1 MWSKIWAFVRA
12 NPILA
17 GAAGAAAVV
26 VVVGGTWFAVSDD
39 GGSSRS
45 AAPETVT
52 SPTTPPTTNA
62 GDLTLDGLSATCS
75 KSGRVEVAGPNG
87 LKLTGACTAT
97 DARNWSVTVDGGSGS
112 FGGFQLA
119 SSDFSGTI
127 SSANGAITSNVAVAI
142 TRQPKIVPEWSQ
154 SSVLALTWSSA
165 AKALAANFSIDAS
178 RGTGRLSGSAPVASD
193 GTYELPMSGQVV
205 FGGTPI
211 ALSGSTSGSGR
222 DGARGVRWS
231 INGSAG
237 GATVDGARVNAT
249 RISMTHAAPG
259 VTGSTQIDA
268 GQVMQIPVDGSLRF
282 VDEGNWLFDASGSSV
297 DTWSPD
303 ALPTLVV
310 HTADMDGT
318 IEANGGTVEWKLV
331 SPMEFASDGLSMDGS
346 LTFGGVGR
354 FLIDVSGGRGTVLG
368 LAEPLDAPVVA
379 GQIAFD
385 HGAVIGTVSVT
396 AGGELFL
403 DLPDGWDSTT
413 RLAIHFLNGPSGFS
427 TSTEVS
433 AAISRGNS
441 LIVLNGATQGTDAFA
456 LTVGGALRMGQTPIP
471 VLGRYESAGYVHN
484 GVARTEPYWNFS
496 GDIGSVA
503 GGVPLAAG
511 GFGLKGGSIGMASAL
526 SPASVPYGAGVRSKT
541 YVPTELDRLVAMSST
556 SLEGAV
562 DLAMENITAFMKTGD
577 IQYTDENNWM
587 VTATADGGPAWHVP
601 GFNNLIIDA
610 DTITGTVTNDDGELS
625 FDLTIGELVW
635 TNMTTGVVLTTDFSI
650 GNSCPLEDNC
660 PEAEGIFVGWTNGEM
675 DLPDDLPTLAV
686 EGAFLTDGSWARM
699 TGVAP
704 DATGLTVAGFASFD
718 ITEPTLTIWKGERSD
733 SFDANMEMPDLSSS
747 NNGLNFEFCGGL
759 EISIPDLGSHGTSGC
774 AEWTPDGFVIAQ
786 VAVNAD
792 IDTDLSTGGLQ
803 LDSSALTGWAYTSL
817 STMPSVDLYGTA
829 LKLLPDLNQ
838 ITAQMVLPGILM
850 DKVGLDDSLS
860 NIGATGW
867 FDGTDFSL
875 DGALDVDMTN
885 GGFSLNTITVHIG
898 KDGHDFTLGFGAES
912 TVSVNGNK
920 FPMNAYVG
928 LAIGS
933 TTEVSISMDM
943 TGTQSAQPNGSFDMP
958 ALIPTGDFEP
968 SNASEIDGS
977 FDNRTSKGL
986 LSHGDFE
993 NASEQQNML
1002 TNSDFES
1009 GTGATLVTNPG
1020 FEDGS
1025 TSDVLSNGD
1034 FESFDISGNGDFE
1047 DGNYGSW
1054 SVTSNYQMTQVSD
1067 TAPTED
1073 EGVYAYN
1080 LKNNFSSSTATQTGY
1095 VGLYQNLTWTTVQNA
1110 QYTFSV
1116 WAKSNDSS
1124 NGRIKLWIQQ
1134 SGTASGCS
1142 SQSAIQS
1149 ASDIFTVTPT
1159 WQQFSFTI
1167 TANNSCRSTLSTLVS
1182 VIDSQDTVEL
1192 DAMTF
1197 EPKLTNSV
1205 TWLSGLPN
1213 VDEPNDQLSGIPS
1226 SNVIVRR
1233 EPSLAHSG
1241 DGYLAATGTSS
1252 NWDFYWSTLESPAQ
1266 YTTWTFTA
1274 WVRCR
1279 TCTSATGNLYVF
1291 SQGGTEDNA
1300 KSPAPVTITQTWQRL
1315 TLSMY
1320 MRYSGHTDL
1329 RVGFMDIS
1337 AANTEFMFDDW
1348 SLQQVGWTGSPA
1360 PTGNGTPQGTV
1371 SLATITDGSISRT
1384 DDGALEFIS
1393 RPTSAASGQSAY
1405 IDTPAPTQ
1413 GATYTASVWVK
1424 SPTAASS
1431 AVRLDAI
1438 AIGGTQET
1446 FTGTTTNIT
1455 TGWTQLTKTFTVAN
1469 GSHTAL
1475 RIAVY
1480 NLQSASAA
1488 SPKTIYIDDVSLT
1501 GTPLAIPQDS
1511 SSMWSGVGSTNM
1523 DTLPPITRSS
1533 SSSVYLASD
1542 LGNTGNSLR
1551 TDGNGD
1557 WWYFNTDSYGYV
1569 NGDFDMS
1576 VDVLF
1581 ANSSS
1586 RDIADIGFWI
1596 TSPGSNSTGYAYRLD
1611 TSSSYNSGFIAS
1623 SGGNLSWV
1631 SGESGWRTP
1640 ARNVWY
1646 RVRLQA
1652 VGDSVTATVT
1662 RLDNNTVV
1670 RTNTVTLSGGNRAG
1684 VFGQVRDGAGSNEG
1698 SRWDNFQINSGSSTT
1713 TVYDDA
1719 SKAHGGAGYMQIRA
1733 GSSGAS
1739 ASRTT
1744 ASAPVQGST
1753 YTASAW
1759 VRSSGGT
1766 NVSGKLTAKGA
1777 GTSDSVNTTFT
1788 ATSTWQQVSVNLPIN
1803 ASGATGVTMQL
1814 DNNTSGQGLLIDDVA
1829 VELQGLT
1836 QPTPWG
1842 IVPGSGGSVNN
1853 AIWNDSSKA
1862 HAGNNY
1868 MVFTA
1873 KTSAGSVVNTST
1885 FTPVAGD
1892 LYTAAVWV
1900 RSDSGSNLSGQIG
1913 LSAEGGTVEQRW
1925 SNFTANGTWQQVFV
1939 SLPITQTNNTSLNV
1953 YMKATTLNS
1962 ALRIDDAELN
1972 KVSTWVLTQPSGT
1985 TSNVLVINDRSM
1997 ASDGTGYARI
2007 TTSGANAGIN
2017 ASGNETI
2024 TAGSTWKMQARVRS
2038 TNGSNLSGQMKL
2050 WFQGGASGEVGVAPF
2065 TATGDWQ
2072 DVYITYMATKSN
2084 TRIAP
2089 EIVLNGSGSLDV
2101 DSITVVQDII
2111 VQSDPWTTTGAAST
2125 FVVKNDP
2132 SRAHQGDGELQL
2144 TLTGTGEGGITHAIT
2159 ERPAV
2164 GTVYTGTAWVR
2175 SSTGTPANGRFVVT
2189 TQGGT
2194 TESAQASFTATSTWQ
2209 QVSFN
2214 FTIAN
2219 SNHTGMTAQVLLSTP
2234 NVTVDVDDVNL
2245 QKFAW
2250 STFGGAT
2257 QTQVNDAGLAQ
2268 SGSGYGRVS
2277 KSANGDAGIQL
2288 DTPGNLT
2295 QTTDQTMI
2303 AYVRSTNGS
2312 RVNGHI
2318 TLSGL
2323 GGSAQDSASTSFVAT
2338 DKWQKITVTVHV
2350 SNTGQTGL
2358 RSKIFVD
2365 SANLSLDV
2373 DSVLVAQAPIG
2384 APDGVSSPLPHPES
2398 GYVYIWDDAFGIPGA
2413 HLWAMSAEVAI
2424 INGRPALGIGATMY
2438 FDPTKASGVMTGTDW
2453 IKGDLVANIST
2464 VEPCF
2469 QFGFNATGLNSAVQI
2484 NGGVLRTTQF
2494 MLSFAPRGC
2503 TVGQYTVA
2511 PGSMFSFDATLGDAS
2526 LHFDLEIGRDDDDL
2540 PTFYTDMRVE
2550 NLKLAGVTY
2559 NSMELIIDI
2568 SQAGST
2574 TSFNGDFTL
2583 PMGRMTGSFLLTVN
2597 NSMLHQEGDV
2607 TLSDW
2612 KMVGGSFDI
2621 YTFNYHQVI
2630 DIPFGSGSCAA
2641 FSASTSGRMTMG
2653 KKNYDFS
2660 GNMTID
2666 CGRLTVLHIQYQYW
2680 KKAISYQFNLDYNS
2694 NTHVLSGGMKFKFE
2708 RSTSWKFL
2716 SHRYRRH
2723 PKFVVYMNFSMDFD
2737 NPGNGHLDFY
2747 GSISVSGGSGSL
2759 GCSLNANGDDSCSL
2773 YVRINIFGGHTYR
2786 SSW

>member
-1 MWSKIWAFVRA
+1 
-12 NPILA
+12 
-17 GAAGAAAVV
+17 
-26 VVVGGTWFAVSDD
+26 
-39 GGSSRS
+39 
-45 AAPETVT
+45 
-52 SPTTPPTTNA
+52 
-62 GDLTLDGLSATCS
+62 
-75 KSGRVEVAGPNG
+75 
-87 LKLTGACTAT
+87 
-97 DARNWSVTVDGGSGS
+97 
-112 FGGFQLA
+112 
-119 SSDFSGTI
+119 
-127 SSANGAITSNVAVAI
+127 
-142 TRQPKIVPEWSQ
+142 
-154 SSVLALTWSSA
+154 
-165 AKALAANFSIDAS
+165 
-178 RGTGRLSGSAPVASD
+178 
-193 GTYELPMSGQVV
+193 
-205 FGGTPI
+205 
-211 ALSGSTSGSGR
+211 
-222 DGARGVRWS
+222 
-231 INGSAG
+231 
-237 GATVDGARVNAT
+237 
-249 RISMTHAAPG
+249 
-259 VTGSTQIDA
+259 
-268 GQVMQIPVDGSLRF
+268 
-282 VDEGNWLFDASGSSV
+282 
-297 DTWSPD
+297 
-303 ALPTLVV
+303 
-310 HTADMDGT
+310 
-318 IEANGGTVEWKLV
+318 
-331 SPMEFASDGLSMDGS
+331 
-346 LTFGGVGR
+346 
-354 FLIDVSGGRGTVLG
+354 
-368 LAEPLDAPVVA
+368 
-379 GQIAFD
+379 
-385 HGAVIGTVSVT
+385 
-396 AGGELFL
+396 
-403 DLPDGWDSTT
+403 
-413 RLAIHFLNGPSGFS
+413 
-427 TSTEVS
+427 
-433 AAISRGNS
+433 
-441 LIVLNGATQGTDAFA
+441 
-456 LTVGGALRMGQTPIP
+456 
-471 VLGRYESAGYVHN
+471 
-484 GVARTEPYWNFS
+484 
-496 GDIGSVA
+496 
-503 GGVPLAAG
+503 
-511 GFGLKGGSIGMASAL
+511 
-526 SPASVPYGAGVRSKT
+526 
-541 YVPTELDRLVAMSST
+541 
-556 SLEGAV
+556 
-562 DLAMENITAFMKTGD
+562 MKTGD
-577 IQYTDENNWM
+577 IQYTDENNWT

-610 DTITGTVTNDDGELS
+610 NTITGTVTDTDGEMT

-650 GNSCPLEDNC
+650 GNTCPLEDNC
-660 PEAEGIFVGWTNGEM
+660 PDASGIFVGWTNGEM
-675 DLPDDLPTLAV
+675 DLPNGLPTLAV

-718 ITEPTLTIWKGERSD
+718 ITDPTLTIWKGERSD
-733 SFDANMEMPDLSSS
+733 SFDANMQLPDLSSS
-747 NNGLNFEFCGGL
+747 SNGLSFEFCGGL
-759 EISIPDLGSHGTSGC
+759 QVSIPDLGSHGTSGC

-786 VAVNAD
+786 VAVAAD
-792 IDTDLSTGGLQ
+792 IDTDVSSGGLQ

-817 STMPSVDLYGTA
+817 STMPTVDLYGTA
-829 LKLLPDLNQ
+829 LQLLPDLNQ
-838 ITAQMVLPGILM
+838 ITAQLVMPGILM
-850 DKVGLDDSLS
+850 SKVGLDDSLS

-875 DGALDVDMTN
+875 DGALDVNMTN

-928 LAIGS
+928 LALGS
-933 TTEVSISMDM
+933 TTEVSISLDI

-958 ALIPTGDFEP
+958 ALLPTGDFEP
-968 SNASEIDGS
+968 SNTSAIDGS
-977 FDNRTSKGL
+977 FDNRSSKGL

-993 NASEQQNML
+993 NASGQQNML

-1034 FESFDISGNGDFE
+1034 FESFDISANGDFE

-1054 SVTSNYQMTQVSD
+1054 SVTSNYQMTQVND
-1067 TAPTED
+1067 TAPTSD

-1080 LKNNFSSSTATQTGY
+1080 LKNNFSSSTASQTGY
-1095 VGLYQNLTWTTVQNA
+1095 VGLYQNISWTTVQNA

-1149 ASDIFTVTPT
+1149 ASDIFTVTPS

-1167 TANNSCRSTLSTLVS
+1167 TGNNSCRSTLSTLVS

-1205 TWLSGLPN
+1205 TSLSGLPN

-1226 SNVIVRR
+1226 SNVVVRR
-1233 EPSLAHSG
+1233 DPSLAHSG

-1252 NWDFYWSTLESPAQ
+1252 NWDFYWYTLESPAQ

-1279 TCTSATGNLYVF
+1279 TCSSATGNLYMF
-1291 SQGGTEDNA
+1291 TSGGSEDNA
-1300 KSPAPVTITQTWQRL
+1300 KSPAPVTINQTWQRV
-1315 TLSMY
+1315 TLSMF

-1348 SLQQVGWTGSPA
+1348 SLQQVGWTSSPA

-1384 DDGALEFIS
+1384 DNGALEFIS
-1393 RPTSAASGQSAY
+1393 RPTTAASGQSAY
-1405 IDTPAPTQ
+1405 VDTPAPTQ

-1424 SPTAASS
+1424 SPTAA
-1431 AVRLDAI
+1431 AGGVRLDAI
-1438 AIGGTQET
+1438 AIGGTQEI
-1446 FTGTTTNIT
+1446 FSGAIDNIT
-1455 TGWTQLTKTFTVAN
+1455 TGWTQLTKTFTVAY
-1469 GSHTAL
+1469 GGHTAL
-1475 RIAVY
+1475 RLAVY
-1480 NLQSASAA
+1480 NLVPASAA
-1488 SPKTIYIDDVSLT
+1488 TPKTIYIDDVSLT

-1511 SSMWSGVGSTNM
+1511 SSMWSGLGSTNM

-1533 SSSVYLASD
+1533 SGSVYLTND

-1557 WWYFNTDSYGYV
+1557 WWYFNNDSYGYV

-1611 TSSSYNSGFIAS
+1611 TSSSSNSGFIATNNGS
-1623 SGGNLSWV
+1623 LSWV

-1652 VGDSVTATVT
+1652 SGDSVTATVT
-1662 RLDNNTVV
+1662 RLDNNTVA
-1670 RTNTVTLSGGNRAG
+1670 RQNTVTLSGGNRAG
-1684 VFGQVRDGAGSNEG
+1684 VFGQVRDSAGSSEG
-1698 SRWDNFQINSGSSTT
+1698 SRWDNFQLNSGSNTT
-1713 TVYDDA
+1713 NVYDDA
-1719 SKAHGGAGYMQIRA
+1719 AKAHGGAGYMQIRA
-1733 GSSGAS
+1733 GSSSSS

-1744 ASAPVQGST
+1744 ASAPVLGST

-1759 VRSSGGT
+1759 VRSSSGT

-1777 GTSDSVNTTFT
+1777 GTSDTANTTFT
-1788 ATSTWQQVSVNLPIN
+1788 ATGTWQQVSVSLPIN
-1803 ASGATGVTMQL
+1803 ASGASGITMQL
-1814 DNNTSGQGLLIDDVA
+1814 DNNTAGQGLLIDDVA
-1829 VELQGLT
+1829 IELQGLT
-1836 QPTPWG
+1836 QSNPWG
-1842 IVPGSGGSVNN
+1842 IAVGSGGSVNN
-1853 AIWNDSSKA
+1853 AIWNDPTKA
-1862 HAGNNY
+1862 HAGNDY

-1873 KTSAGSVVNTST
+1873 KTSAGSVVNTNA

-1953 YMKATTLNS
+1953 YVKATTLNS

-1985 TSNVLVINDRSM
+1985 TSNIIVINDRSM

-2007 TTSGANAGIN
+2007 ATTGANAGIN

-2038 TNGSNLSGQMKL
+2038 TNGSNLAGQMKL
-2050 WFQGGASGEVGVAPF
+2050 WFQGGASGEVGVASF
-2065 TATGDWQ
+2065 TANGDWQ
-2072 DVYITYMATKSN
+2072 DVYITYVATKSN
-2084 TRIAP
+2084 TRITP

-2101 DSITVVQDII
+2101 DAITVVQDVI
-2111 VQSDPWTTTGAAST
+2111 VQSDPWTATGAAST
-2125 FVVKNDP
+2125 FVIKNDP
-2132 SRAHQGDGELQL
+2132 SRAHQGDGELQFKV
-2144 TLTGTGEGGITHAIT
+2144 TGSGEGGITHGIT

-2164 GTVYTGTAWVR
+2164 GIVYTGTAWVR
-2175 SSTGTPANGRFVVT
+2175 SSTGAPANGRFVVT

-2194 TESAQASFTATSTWQ
+2194 TESAQANFTATNTWQ

-2214 FTIAN
+2214 LTIAN
-2219 SNHTGMTAQVLLSTP
+2219 SNHTAMTAQVLLSTP
-2234 NVTVDVDDVNL
+2234 NVTVDIDDVNL

-2250 STFGGAT
+2250 SSFGGAT
-2257 QTQVNDAGLAQ
+2257 QTQINDAALAQ
-2268 SGSGYGRVS
+2268 SGSGYGRIS
-2277 KSANGDAGIQL
+2277 KSSNSDAGIQL
-2288 DTPGNLT
+2288 DTPGNVAT
-2295 QTTDQTMI
+2295 GSRQTMV

-2318 TLSGL
+2318 ALSGL
-2323 GGSAQDSASTSFVAT
+2323 GGSSQDSASTSFVAT
-2338 DKWQKITVTVHV
+2338 GSWQKISVTVSISHA
-2350 SNTGQTGL
+2350 GQTGL

-2365 SANLSLDV
+2365 STNLSLDV
-2373 DSVLVAQAPIG
+2373 DSVLVAQEPIG

-2398 GYVYIWDDAFGIPGA
+2398 GYVYIWDNAFGIPGA

-2424 INGRPALGIGATMY
+2424 INGRPALGVGATMY

-2469 QFGFNATGLNSAVQI
+2469 QFGFDATGLNSAVQI

-2503 TVGQYTVA
+2503 TVGQYTVS
-2511 PGSMFSFDATLGDAS
+2511 PGSMFSFDATLGDSS
-2526 LHFDLEIGRDDDDL
+2526 LHFDLEIGRDDDNL
-2540 PTFYTDMRVE
+2540 PTFYTDMRVQ

-2559 NSMELIIDI
+2559 NNMELVIDI

-2574 TSFNGDFTL
+2574 TSFDGDFTL
-2583 PMGRMTGSFLLTVN
+2583 PMGRMTGNFLLSVN

-2612 KMVGGSFDI
+2612 QMVGGTFDI
-2621 YTFNYHQVI
+2621 YTFNYHQVV

-2641 FSASTSGRMTMG
+2641 FSAGTSGRMTMG
-2653 KKNYDFS
+2653 KKNYNFS

-2666 CGRLTVLHIQYQYW
+2666 CGRLTALHIQYQYW
-2680 KKAISYQFNLDYNS
+2680 KSAISYQFNLDYNS
-2694 NTHVLSGGMKFKFE
+2694 STHVLSGGLQFKFE
-2708 RSTSWKFL
+2708 RSTSWRFL

-2723 PKFVVYMNFSMDFD
+2723 PKFVIDMNFSMDFD

-2759 GCSLNANGDDSCSL
+2759 GCSLNGNGDDSCSI
-2773 YVRINIFGGHTYR
+2773 YVRVNIFGGHTYR